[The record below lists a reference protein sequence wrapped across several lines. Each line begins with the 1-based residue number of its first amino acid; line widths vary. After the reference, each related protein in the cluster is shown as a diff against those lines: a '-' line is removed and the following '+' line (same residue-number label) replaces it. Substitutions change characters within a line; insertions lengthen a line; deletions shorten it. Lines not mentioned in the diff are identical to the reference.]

1 MDTNEQFT
9 KWTDRYLLT
18 NRVGIKE
25 EHGGSE
31 DGNKHSVVKNS
42 GGIHTEKE
50 SGDDA
55 YKVDQDGRGSGTT
68 INANPLIGGEEASGT
83 LRPIP
88 QIRDI
93 NCGTACPI
101 GRKKDESFSG
111 MNKDWCSLVRTETF
125 RSYTHYFNIEK
136 ADRVFDTC
144 IIYQTHTWK
153 DFTWVHFTKIS
164 FDL

>member
-9 KWTDRYLLT
+9 KLTDRYLLT
-18 NRVGIKE
+18 NWVGIKE
-25 EHGGSE
+25 KHGGSE

-50 SGDDA
+50 EGNGA
-55 YKVDQDGRGSGTT
+55 CEVDQDGYSSGTT
-68 INANPLIGGEEASGT
+68 INADPLIGGEEAGGA

-88 QIRDI
+88 QMGDI

-101 GRKKDESFSG
+101 GRKKDGSFSG

-125 RSYTHYFNIEK
+125 RSYIHYFNIET
-136 ADRVFDTC
+136 ADRVVDTC
-144 IIYQTHTWK
+144 IIYQTYTWK
-153 DFTWVHFTKIS
+153 DFTWVYFTKIS